1 MRQSSAAFPR
11 VAAASR
17 RPWRRAREGGAG
29 LASRLWRS
37 QVGTVRVLLICLCIG
52 WVCGAAERVATLPST
67 NEPPALVLARQ
78 AIREAIDVRDRARA
92 AYQRTAPPVSDP
104 FRGMSG
110 PGSPKSPS
118 SGLLLRGLAA
128 RRYLD
133 LGMADTVGGRMAM
146 GDLALY
152 AGDIALYH
160 AWRKAERE
168 VTRRQAVV
176 VAMLAGIQ
184 SASKTNKVV
193 VAISPAEAAT
203 VKFLQ
208 EQSDTGSLRAKF
220 DLGVRYIDGR
230 GVGKDEAKGWGHI
243 QAAADLGYEP
253 AQARWAAHFKELAGD
268 GGGVTSP

>member
-1 MRQSSAAFPR
+1 M
-11 VAAASR
+11 
-17 RPWRRAREGGAG
+17 
-29 LASRLWRS
+29 
-37 QVGTVRVLLICLCIG
+37 RVLLICFCIG

-67 NEPPALVLARQ
+67 NGHPALLRAQQ
-78 AIREAIDVRDRARA
+78 ALREAIKDRRLTRS
-92 AYQRTAPPVSDP
+92 AYYSIS
-104 FRGMSG
+104 RGN
-110 PGSPKSPS
+110 PE
-118 SGLLLRGLAA
+118 
-128 RRYLD
+128 
-133 LGMADTVGGRMAM
+133 VGGKPLSRLDWAIITEDRMA
-146 GDLALY
+146 
-152 AGDIALYH
+152 H
-160 AWRKAERE
+160 ADMREAEEE
-168 VTRRQAVV
+168 VTRLQAVV

-253 AQARWAAHFKELAGD
+253 AQARWAAHLKDLAVD
-268 GGGVTSP
+268 ATSVTSP